1 MAIARICTSST
12 RITLNITKKGS
23 EAMQAQ
29 ADTYKEVKTFEYPNM
44 TIRVHIPDLSDV
56 ERNRKKKQ
64 LEKATEALLKSYM
77 KKSKAIMQ

>member
-1 MAIARICTSST
+1 
-12 RITLNITKKGS
+12 
-23 EAMQAQ
+23 MQAQ
-29 ADTYKEVKTFEYPNM
+29 AETYNEIKLFEYPNM
-44 TIRVHIPDLSDV
+44 TIRVNIPVLSDV

>member
-1 MAIARICTSST
+1 
-12 RITLNITKKGS
+12 
-23 EAMQAQ
+23 MQAQ